1 MDYASAFLFVFEIKT
16 QRYISSS
23 CLFIC
28 KPSGQ
33 QNFNNQLK
41 KSSSRKKKRT
51 SISGRFEILRFETLN
66 QC

>member
-33 QNFNNQLK
+33 QNFNNRLK
-41 KSSSRKKKRT
+41 KAALQEKEK
-51 SISGRFEILRFETLN
+51 N
-66 QC
+66 QY